1 MESIPFPED
10 SSLDTTML
18 EPAPSINDKTHQILS
33 SHLQKRYTTVSIPST
48 YGGLDSGP
56 PPGTVAGIVLGSVGG
71 VVLILYLT
79 FLSLNPGGLA
89 RGVSSSVDEEVVVS
103 SRRGP
108 SLRRHG
114 DTIEVVE
121 ERDRRDSYRRRP
133 SPRDRDDG
141 RIIVEESVTGT
152 ATSDGRDVVEVFEEE
167 SSAVSSV
174 STRPPR
180 RARSHRSGVRTI
192 DPLDY
197 GGGESEY
204 GGSRYR

>member
-10 SSLDTTML
+10 LSFDLNL

-33 SHLQKRYTTVSIPST
+33 SHIQKRYTTVSIPST

-133 SPRDRDDG
+133 SPRDDG

>member
-1 MESIPFPED
+1 MESIPFPSDLNDTYHAPEI
-10 SSLDTTML
+10 SLQV
-18 EPAPSINDKTHQILS
+18 KTHQILS

-48 YGGLDSGP
+48 YGGLDNGP
-56 PPGTVAGIVLGSVGG
+56 APGTVVGIVLGSVGG

-79 FLSLNPGGLA
+79 FLALNPGGLA
-89 RGVSSSVDEEVVVS
+89 RGSTSSIDEEVVVT

-133 SPRDRDDG
+133 SPRDRD
-141 RIIVEESVTGT
+141 RIVVEESLTGT

-167 SSAVSSV
+167 SSLSA

-180 RARSHRSGVRTI
+180 RASRARSHRSGVRTI

-197 GGGESEY
+197 GGESEY
-204 GGSRYR
+204 GSHY